1 MRGEPMF
8 KKGDRV
14 VLIENDPDDN
24 EDLYIGSAGTV
35 MTINDGDCDPEDE
48 LWVGVWWDDEI
59 ERGHT
64 LSDNSCPDG
73 YGWNVPQSILK
84 LEPEI
89 DESLIAGEAELF
101 AFIGI

>member
-1 MRGEPMF
+1 MF

-24 EDLYIGSAGTV
+24 EDLYIGSTGTV
-35 MTINDGDCDPEDE
+35 MTIDDDDPEADP
-48 LWVGVWWDDEI
+48 WVGVWWDEEI

-64 LSDNSCPDG
+64 LNDNSCPPG
-73 YGWNVPQSILK
+73 YGWTVPQSILK
-84 LEPEI
+84 LDPEI
-89 DESLIAGEAELF
+89 DESLIAGEAELL

>member
-24 EDLYIGSAGTV
+24 EDLYIGSTGTV
-35 MTINDGDCDPEDE
+35 MTIDDDDPEADP
-48 LWVGVWWDDEI
+48 WVGVWWDEEI

-64 LSDNSCPDG
+64 LNDNSCPDG
-73 YGWNVPQSILK
+73 HGWNVPQSILK
-84 LEPEI
+84 LDLEI

>member
-1 MRGEPMF
+1 MRVEPMF

-24 EDLYIGSAGTV
+24 GDLCIGSTGTV
-35 MTINDGDCDPEDE
+35 MTINVADRDPEDE
-48 LWVGVWWDDEI
+48 IWVGVWWGEKI

-64 LSDNSCPDG
+64 LNDNSCPPG
-73 YGWNVPQSILK
+73 YGWNVPQSIMK
-84 LEPEI
+84 LDPEI
-89 DESLIAGEAELF
+89 DESLIAGEAELL